1 MAGPARVEL
10 TRDSQAPPPPGY
22 PREYERHLTLRD
34 GRRVFVRPLVPG
46 DSAAI
51 AAAIRHADPETLYRR
66 FLTERPHL
74 NQAVLTQLTTLDYVH
89 QFALVAA
96 DPSTCHGVAVARY
109 TEVEPG
115 VADVAVVVD
124 PAWRRI
130 GLATALIE
138 MLAQAALDRGVH
150 TFTAYHLADNQP
162 VSALYRLGRGGHA
175 SVREGIAEYTV
186 DLDPERL
193 MAIRAAN
200 NGS

>member
-1 MAGPARVEL
+1 MVAPTPVEL
-10 TRDSQAPPPPGY
+10 TAENKVPAPPGY
-22 PREYERHLTLRD
+22 PREYERHLTLGD
-34 GRRVFVRPLVPG
+34 GRRVFVRPVVPG

-66 FLTERPHL
+66 FLTERPHIT
-74 NQAVLTQLTTLDYVH
+74 QAVLTRMTTLDYVH

-96 DPSTCHGVAVARY
+96 DPDTCHGVAVARY

-130 GLATALIE
+130 GLATALVE
-138 MLAQAALDRGVH
+138 LLAQAALDRGVH

-162 VSALYRLGRGGHA
+162 VSALCRLGRGGHA
-175 SVREGIAEYTV
+175 RVRDGIAEDTV
-186 DLDPERL
+186 ELDPQRL
-193 MAIRAAN
+193 AAIRAAG
-200 NGS
+200 NGL